1 MENKKPLQINRGFF
15 IYCLLL
21 TVLIFVVKYSCLLIL
36 IKDIV
41 MILKNLREY
50 YLGLFKTFN
59 STSDIANSLDFN
71 TIEEHIKY
79 ILSSL
84 KRNNRGEI
92 IIEKQSSKLLKH
104 LKYLYKMKLFQNQSI
119 LTDLEMRNKNRFYL
133 DLSLLLS
140 GFVNGFEIKDST
152 SPLHHLNMIHLFLDF
167 NEEEFLIKRIIS
179 KTVKLIVYFN
189 ALNGDQLYNQL
200 INYNTDY
207 DNCYFLNGL
216 LDFINSSKH
225 ESDSS
230 TIPPQK
236 LLPFN
241 LVEFLN
247 DKSECDCLL
256 KQWFWEIYLNSFTVE
271 EFYQL
276 IINEIKSYK
285 VVYLEDIFLNN
296 LDVIFTKFVEE
307 KHVQLKEVNPN
318 TISTFIQELFLLS
331 QRMDNFDKDNRYYNQ
346 NEKYY
351 NNRFFLKYLFELIL
365 NKHLYSVEKY
375 NQSINS
381 KNILLTVLKNNQV
394 SDYLLSVLQKE
405 ATPYTGDSY
414 LRKELNNL
422 IAYELT
428 YFKRIVFTTL
438 TEFYPSFLKDK
449 ISDGKIDFEFLQNIF
464 VELVKHKNQFTFFY
478 LELIAITL
486 KFLYSQFSIDELTQ
500 TINKISFN
508 YHNIKDEIIDLINNL
523 EREYVDL
530 ELNLKNNNLIL
541 LNELLK

>member
-1 MENKKPLQINRGFF
+1 M
-15 IYCLLL
+15 
-21 TVLIFVVKYSCLLIL
+21 VLNL
-36 IKDIV
+36 KD
-41 MILKNLREY
+41 LREY
-50 YLGLFKTFN
+50 YLDLFKTFS
-59 STSDIANSLDFN
+59 STADIVNSLDFN

-84 KRNNRGEI
+84 KKNSSGEI
-92 IIEKQSSKLLKH
+92 VIEKQSSKLLKH

-119 LTDLEMRNKNRFYL
+119 LTDLEVRNKNRFYL

-152 SPLHHLNMIHLFLDF
+152 SPLHRLNMIHLFLDF
-167 NEEEFLIKRIIS
+167 NEEEFLIKRIVS
-179 KTVKLIVYFN
+179 KTVKLAAYFN
-189 ALNGDQLYNQL
+189 TLNGNHLYNQL

-216 LDFINSSKH
+216 LDFINSSKY
-225 ESDSS
+225 ESNSS

-285 VVYLEDIFLNN
+285 VIYLEDIFLNN

-307 KHVQLKEVNPN
+307 KHIQLKEVNPN

-331 QRMDNFDKDNRYYNQ
+331 QRMDDFDKDDRYYNL

-365 NKHLYSVEKY
+365 NKHLYSIEKY
-375 NQSINS
+375 NQYINS
-381 KNILLTVLKNNQV
+381 KNISLTVLKNNLV

-405 ATPYTGDSY
+405 VSPYLGESC
-414 LRKELNNL
+414 LRKELNNS
-422 IAYELT
+422 IIYELT
-428 YFKRIVFTTL
+428 FLKRMVFTTL
-438 TEFYPSFLKDK
+438 TEFYPFFIKDK
-449 ISDGKIDFEFLQNIF
+449 ISEGKIDFEFLQNIF

-478 LELIAITL
+478 LELIVITL
-486 KFLYSQFSIDELTQ
+486 KFLYSQFSIDELIQ
-500 TINKISFN
+500 IINKISLN

-523 EREYVDL
+523 ECKYVDL
-530 ELNLKNNNLIL
+530 EMDLKNNNLAL